1 MKDKEMELYQRMCVG
16 CEHERYCHKECV
28 VCEEYQ
34 EQLDLLEMRTEQDI
48 LDEFE
53 ILGYKVE
60 VNDEKEL
67 VLSHSNFYQLKV
79 NKQAQGYLA
88 VNRFNN
94 RNGIMFDLAE
104 HKLLNELFIIWGWL

>member
-1 MKDKEMELYQRMCVG
+1 MRNKEMELYQRMCVG

-34 EQLDLLEMRTEQDI
+34 EQLDLLDMRTEQDV

-60 VNDEKEL
+60 VNDDKEL

-79 NKQAQGYLA
+79 NKQAKGYLA

-94 RNGIMFDLAE
+94 RTGIMFDLAE
-104 HKLLNELFIIWGWL
+104 HKLLNELFIIYGWI

>member
-1 MKDKEMELYQRMCVG
+1 MKDKEMELYQKMCIG
-16 CEHERYCHKECV
+16 CEHERYCHEECV
-28 VCEEYQ
+28 VCDEFQ
-34 EQLDLLEMRTEQDI
+34 ELLDAKTEQDI